1 MRLAD
6 RGFRSVSAKIVR
18 EGDHVQHADGVVVIA
33 GEFSRAVTARCETCP
48 SAVPLRLIADEPVD
62 DDECDEL
69 LTAYLEE
76 LGWHCLD
83 AGDICPLCAA
93 SQTAR

>member
-1 MRLAD
+1 M
-6 RGFRSVSAKIVR
+6 SAKIVP
-18 EGDHVQHADGVVVIA
+18 EGEHVQHTDGVVVIA

-48 SAVPLRLIADEPVD
+48 SAVPLRLTADEPID
-62 DDECDEL
+62 DSACDEL

-76 LGWHCLD
+76 LGWRCLD

-93 SQTAR
+93 PHTAR